1 MGDYYAK
8 KLSGERLQRVYDIA
22 GPRVRQYL
30 EAEINHVLKRLKPSD
45 HVLELGCGYG
55 RVTIRLAS
63 TAAQVVGID
72 NASGSLSLARRLD
85 SRNTCTFSQMDA
97 IDLQFE
103 DETFDV
109 VVCAQNGICAFAVDP
124 VQLILEVLRVVR
136 PGGLALFS
144 SYADSF
150 WPHRLAWFESQ
161 AAKGLLGAIDYA
173 HCTNGVIA
181 CHDGF
186 RSGRMTPEDFRGVCK
201 KAGVREEHFSIT
213 EVDASSLFCEIA
225 KANHC

>member
-1 MGDYYAK
+1 
-8 KLSGERLQRVYDIA
+8 
-22 GPRVRQYL
+22 
-30 EAEINHVLKRLKPSD
+30 
-45 HVLELGCGYG
+45 
-55 RVTIRLAS
+55 
-63 TAAQVVGID
+63 
-72 NASGSLSLARRLD
+72 
-85 SRNTCTFSQMDA
+85 MDA

-186 RSGRMTPEDFRGVCK
+186 RSGRMTPRHLRQNVLSSPSEVTR
-201 KAGVREEHFSIT
+201 VRHAMNLTHERKQCQIVLHK
-213 EVDASSLFCEIA
+213 SSNSQFDELLV
-225 KANHC
+225 